1 MLVPMQKLT
10 LYALKADRDALLLA
24 LQKDGSVMLEPEAG
38 SKSLPG
44 AEAVSAQLDKTGAVL
59 QFLVQNGAKNPLFP
73 QKEQVSYPDFLKET
87 GEGKRL
93 TEQLDTTASKIA
105 SLESEAAA
113 LRIQAESL
121 QPWLQ
126 LDIPLEQL
134 SFTETTHCHVGFLPE
149 KELPAF
155 QQGMAR
161 LLADWKTYGDGQ
173 DGRALVILAY
183 NRDEEAVKH
192 LLKEHDFSEA
202 VLPKRSGTAV
212 QVQQELLQEAKE
224 REDKIARLQQ
234 ETKDTLPQK
243 QQVELYYDQLST
255 THERLQNGGV
265 ETVSAFK
272 VQGWVRKDRAQRV
285 EKVVQSVTDAYQLT
299 FADPAEGE
307 IPPTVLEN
315 GKLVEPY
322 ESVVELYS
330 LPKAG
335 SIDPDLIMA
344 PFHFIFFGM
353 MLSDA
358 GYGLVLTVMLYFAL
372 KKFKPTGFARQLALV
387 IFFGS
392 ISTVLWGAMFG
403 GWFGLEWKPLLFVPM
418 KEPLK
423 MLALCFGL
431 GAIHLVA
438 GMLVKVYMLL
448 RDGDVMGA
456 VCDQISWLI
465 MFLGF
470 FLMALVPGPIGKYL
484 AWLGAGIIILFGGR
498 EKKGIVSR
506 LLGGLLTLYNISG
519 YLSDLLSY
527 SRIFALGLATGV
539 IAMVINTVA
548 QMLWSAGPVGIV
560 AAILVLLAGHYF
572 NIIIN
577 VLGAFV
583 HSSRLQYIEF
593 FGKFYEAGGRAFL
606 PLALRTK
613 FTDITK

>member
-1 MLVPMQKLT
+1 MQKLT

-38 SKSLPG
+38 SKALPG
-44 AEAVSAQLDKTGAVL
+44 AETVSAQLDKTGAVL

-113 LRIQAESL
+113 LRTQAESL

-149 KELPAF
+149 KELSAF
-155 QQGMAR
+155 QEGMAK

-173 DGRALVILAY
+173 DGRALVVLAY

-202 VLPKRSGTAV
+202 VLPKRSGTAA

-234 ETKDTLPQK
+234 ETKDILPRK

>member
-1 MLVPMQKLT
+1 MQKLT

-38 SKSLPG
+38 SRILPG

-73 QKEQVSYPDFLKET
+73 QKEKVSYPDFLKET
-87 GEGKRL
+87 REGKRL

-113 LRIQAESL
+113 LRTQAESL
-121 QPWLQ
+121 EPWLQ

-134 SFTETTHCHVGFLPE
+134 SFTETTHCHVGFLPD

-155 QQGMAR
+155 QEGMQN
-161 LLADWKTYGDGQ
+161 LLADWKTYGEGQ
-173 DGRALVILAY
+173 DGQALVVLAY

-202 VLPKRSGTAV
+202 VLPKRSGTAS

-234 ETKDTLPQK
+234 ETKDTLPHK
-243 QQVELYYDQLST
+243 QQVELYYDQLSAA
-255 THERLQNGGV
+255 HDRLQNGGV

-272 VQGWVRKDRAQRV
+272 VQGWVRKDRTQRV
-285 EKVVQSVTDAYQLT
+285 ENVIRSVTDAYQLT

-315 GKLVEPY
+315 SKLVEPY

-335 SIDPDLIMA
+335 SIDPDAIMA

-353 MLSDA
+353 MMSDA
-358 GYGLVLTVMLYFAL
+358 GYGLVLTLMLYIAL

-387 IFFGS
+387 IFFGG
-392 ISTVLWGAMFG
+392 ISTTIWGAMFG
-403 GWFGLEWKPLLFVPM
+403 GWFGLEWHPLLFVPM
-418 KEPLK
+418 NEPLK

-431 GAIHLVA
+431 GSIHLIT
-438 GMLVKVYMLL
+438 GMLIKTKMLL

-484 AWLGAGIIILFGGR
+484 AWLGAGIIVLFGGR
-498 EKKGIVSR
+498 DRKGIISR
-506 LLGGLLTLYNISG
+506 LIGGLLSLYNISG

-613 FTDITK
+613 YTDITK

>member
-1 MLVPMQKLT
+1 MQKLT

-38 SKSLPG
+38 SRTLPG

-73 QKEQVSYPDFLKET
+73 QKEKVSYPDFLKET

-113 LRIQAESL
+113 LRTQAESL
-121 QPWLQ
+121 EPWLQ

-134 SFTETTHCHVGFLPE
+134 SFTETTHCHVGFLPD

-155 QQGMAR
+155 QEGMQN
-161 LLADWKTYGDGQ
+161 LLADWKTYGEGQ
-173 DGRALVILAY
+173 DGQALVVLAY

-202 VLPKRSGTAV
+202 VLPKRSGTAA

-234 ETKDTLPQK
+234 ETKDTLPHK
-243 QQVELYYDQLST
+243 QQVELYYDQLSAA
-255 THERLQNGGV
+255 HDRLQNGGV

-272 VQGWVRKDRAQRV
+272 VQGWVRKDRTQRV
-285 EKVVQSVTDAYQLT
+285 ENVIRGVTDAYQLT

-315 GKLVEPY
+315 SKLVEPY

-335 SIDPDLIMA
+335 SIDPDAIMA

-353 MLSDA
+353 MMSDA
-358 GYGLVLTVMLYFAL
+358 GYGLVLTLMLYIAL

-387 IFFGS
+387 IFFGG
-392 ISTVLWGAMFG
+392 ISTTIWGAMFG
-403 GWFGLEWKPLLFVPM
+403 GWFGLEWHPLLFVPM
-418 KEPLK
+418 NEPLK

-431 GAIHLVA
+431 GSIHLIT
-438 GMLVKVYMLL
+438 GMLIKTKMLL

-484 AWLGAGIIILFGGR
+484 AWLGAGIIVLFGGR
-498 EKKGIVSR
+498 DRKGIISR
-506 LLGGLLTLYNISG
+506 LIGGLLSLYNISG

-613 FTDITK
+613 YTDITK

>member
-1 MLVPMQKLT
+1 MQKLT

-24 LQKDGSVMLEPEAG
+24 LQKDGSVMLELEAG

-44 AEAVSAQLDKTGAVL
+44 AETVSAQLDKTGAVL

-113 LRIQAESL
+113 LRTQAESL

-155 QQGMAR
+155 QEGMAK

-173 DGRALVILAY
+173 DGRALVVLAY

-202 VLPKRSGTAV
+202 VLPKRSGTAA

-234 ETKDTLPQK
+234 ETKDILPRK

-272 VQGWVRKDRAQRV
+272 VQGWVRKNRTRRV
-285 EKVVQSVTDAYQLT
+285 EKVIQSVTDAYQLT

>member
-38 SKSLPG
+38 SKALPG
-44 AEAVSAQLDKTGAVL
+44 AEAVSAQLDKTGSVL

-73 QKEQVSYPDFLKET
+73 QKEKVSYPEFLKES
-87 GEGKRL
+87 GEGRRL

-113 LRIQAESL
+113 LRTQAESL
-121 QPWLQ
+121 EPWLQ
-126 LDIPLEQL
+126 LDIPREQL

-155 QQGMAR
+155 QEGMQN
-161 LLADWKTYGDGQ
+161 LLADWKTYGEGQ
-173 DGRALVILAY
+173 DGQALVVLAY

-202 VLPKRSGTAV
+202 VLPKRSGTAS

-224 REDKIARLQQ
+224 REEKITRLQQ
-234 ETKDTLPQK
+234 ETRDTLPQK
-243 QQVELYYDQLST
+243 QQVELYYDQLSAA
-255 THERLQNGGV
+255 HDRLQNGGV

-272 VQGWVRKDRAQRV
+272 VQGWVRKDRTQRV
-285 EKVVQSVTDAYQLT
+285 GKVIQSVTKAYQLT

-315 GKLVEPY
+315 SKLVEPY

-335 SIDPDLIMA
+335 SIDSDAIMA

-353 MLSDA
+353 MMSDA
-358 GYGLVLTVMLYFAL
+358 GYGLVLTIMLYIAL

-387 IFFGS
+387 IFFGG
-392 ISTVLWGAMFG
+392 ISTTIWGAMFG
-403 GWFGLEWKPLLFVPM
+403 GWFGLEWHPLLFVPM
-418 KEPLK
+418 NEPLK

-431 GAIHLVA
+431 GSIHLIT
-438 GMLVKVYMLL
+438 GMLLKTKMLF

-484 AWLGAGIIILFGGR
+484 AWLGAGIIVLFGGR
-498 EKKGIVSR
+498 DRKGIISR
-506 LLGGLLTLYNISG
+506 LIGGLLSLYNISG

-613 FTDITK
+613 YTDITK

>member
-38 SKSLPG
+38 SKALPG
-44 AEAVSAQLDKTGAVL
+44 AESVSAQLDKTGAVL

-73 QKEQVSYPDFLKET
+73 QKEKVSYPEFLKET

-113 LRIQAESL
+113 LRTQAESL

-134 SFTETTHCHVGFLPE
+134 NFTETTHCHVGFLPE

-155 QQGMAR
+155 QEGMAK

-173 DGRALVILAY
+173 DGQALVVLAY

-202 VLPKRSGTAV
+202 VLPKRSGTAA
-212 QVQQELLQEAKE
+212 QVQQELLQEARE

-272 VQGWVRKDRAQRV
+272 VQGWVRKDRTQRV

-299 FADPAEGE
+299 FAEPAEGE

-315 GKLVEPY
+315 SKLVEPY

-335 SIDPDLIMA
+335 SIDPDAIMA

-353 MLSDA
+353 MMSDA
-358 GYGLVLTVMLYFAL
+358 GYGLVLTIMLYIAL

-387 IFFGS
+387 IFFGG
-392 ISTVLWGAMFG
+392 ISTTIWGAMFG
-403 GWFGLEWKPLLFVPM
+403 GWFGLEWHPLLFVPM
-418 KEPLK
+418 NEPLK

-431 GAIHLVA
+431 GPIHLIT
-438 GMLVKVYMLL
+438 GMLLKTKMLL

-484 AWLGAGIIILFGGR
+484 AWLGAGIIVLFGGR
-498 EKKGIVSR
+498 DRKGIISR
-506 LLGGLLTLYNISG
+506 LIGGLLSLYNISG

-613 FTDITK
+613 YTDITK

>member
-560 AAILVLLAGHYF
+560 AAILVLLVGHYF

>member
-44 AEAVSAQLDKTGAVL
+44 AETVSAQLDKTGAVL

-113 LRIQAESL
+113 LRTQAESL

-155 QQGMAR
+155 QEGMAK

-173 DGRALVILAY
+173 DGRALVVLAY

-202 VLPKRSGTAV
+202 VLPKRSGTAA

-234 ETKDTLPQK
+234 ETKDILPRK

-272 VQGWVRKDRAQRV
+272 VQGWVRKDRTRRV
-285 EKVVQSVTDAYQLT
+285 EKVIQSVTDAYQLT

>member
-24 LQKDGSVMLEPEAG
+24 LQKDGSVMLEQEEGA
-38 SKSLPG
+38 KALPG
-44 AEAVSAQLDKTGAVL
+44 AEQVSAQLDKAGQAIR
-59 QFLVQNGAKNPLFP
+59 FMVQNGAKNSLFP
-73 QKEQVSYPDFLKET
+73 QKQKVYYGSFLKENE
-87 GEGKRL
+87 EGRKL
-93 TEQLDTTASKIA
+93 TERVDSVATKIA

-113 LRIQAESL
+113 LRTQAESL
-121 QPWLQ
+121 TPWLK
-126 LDIPLEQL
+126 LDVPLEQL
-134 SFTETTHCHVGFLPE
+134 TVTETTRCHIGFLPA
-149 KELPAF
+149 KTLPAF
-155 QQGMAR
+155 QEAAAK
-161 LLADWKTYGDGQ
+161 LLADTALYGETQEGQ
-173 DGRALVILAY
+173 AIVILVHKDA
-183 NRDEEAVKH
+183 EADLKH
-192 LLKEHDFSEA
+192 LLKEYDFSEA
-202 VLPKRSGTAV
+202 VLPKRNGMAE
-212 QVQQELLQEAKE
+212 QVQKELLAEAQE
-224 REDKIARLQQ
+224 RETKIAELRKETQ
-234 ETKDTLPQK
+234 ETAQQK
-243 QQVELYYDQLST
+243 QQMELYYDQLAAT
-255 THERLQNGGV
+255 KDRLANGGI

-272 VQGWVRKDRAQRV
+272 VTGWIRKDRSERV
-285 EKVVQSVTDAYQLT
+285 EKVIKSVTDAYQLT
-299 FADPAEGE
+299 FSEPAEGE

-315 GKLVEPY
+315 SSVIRPY

-335 SIDPDLIMA
+335 SIDPDLVMA

-358 GYGLVLTVMLYFAL
+358 GYGLVLTIMLYIAL
-372 KKFKPTGFARQLALV
+372 KKFKPEGFAGRLAYV

-392 ISTVLWGAMFG
+392 ISTIIWGAMFG

-431 GAIHLVA
+431 GILHLVS
-438 GMLVKVYMLL
+438 GMLVKVYMMF
-448 RDGDVMGA
+448 REGDVMGA

-465 MFLGF
+465 MFAGF
-470 FLMALVPGPIGKYL
+470 FAMALVPGPLGKYL
-484 AWLGAGIIILFGGR
+484 ALLGAGIIILFGGR

-506 LLGGLLTLYNISG
+506 LIGGLLSLYNISG

-539 IAMVINTVA
+539 IGMVINTVA
-548 QMLWSAGPVGIV
+548 QMLMEAGPVGIV

-613 FTDITK
+613 YTDITK

>member
-38 SKSLPG
+38 SRILPG

-73 QKEQVSYPDFLKET
+73 QKEKVSYPDFLKET

-113 LRIQAESL
+113 LRTQAESL
-121 QPWLQ
+121 EPWLQ

-134 SFTETTHCHVGFLPE
+134 SFTETTHCHVGFLPD

-155 QQGMAR
+155 QEGMQN
-161 LLADWKTYGDGQ
+161 LLADWKTYGEGQ
-173 DGRALVILAY
+173 DGQALVVLAY

-202 VLPKRSGTAV
+202 VLPKRSGTAS

-234 ETKDTLPQK
+234 ETKDTLPHK
-243 QQVELYYDQLST
+243 QQVELYYDQLSAA
-255 THERLQNGGV
+255 HDRLQNGGV

-272 VQGWVRKDRAQRV
+272 VQGWVRKDRTQRV
-285 EKVVQSVTDAYQLT
+285 ENVIRSVTDAYQLT

-315 GKLVEPY
+315 SKLVEPY

-335 SIDPDLIMA
+335 SIDPDAIMA

-353 MLSDA
+353 MMSDA
-358 GYGLVLTVMLYFAL
+358 GYGLVLTLMLYIAL

-387 IFFGS
+387 IFFGG
-392 ISTVLWGAMFG
+392 ISTTIWGAMFG
-403 GWFGLEWKPLLFVPM
+403 GWFGLEWHPLLFVPM
-418 KEPLK
+418 NEPLK

-431 GAIHLVA
+431 GSIHLIT
-438 GMLVKVYMLL
+438 GMLIKTKMLL

-484 AWLGAGIIILFGGR
+484 AWLGAGIIVLFGGR
-498 EKKGIVSR
+498 DRKGIISR
-506 LLGGLLTLYNISG
+506 LIGGLLSLYNISG

-613 FTDITK
+613 YTDITK

>member
-44 AEAVSAQLDKTGAVL
+44 AETVSAQLDKTGAVL

-113 LRIQAESL
+113 LRTQAESL

-149 KELPAF
+149 KELSAF
-155 QQGMAR
+155 QEGMAK

-173 DGRALVILAY
+173 DGRALVVLAY

-202 VLPKRSGTAV
+202 VLPKRSGTAA

-234 ETKDTLPQK
+234 ETKDILPRK

-272 VQGWVRKDRAQRV
+272 VQGWVRKDRTRRV
-285 EKVVQSVTDAYQLT
+285 EKVIQSVTDAYQLT

>member
-1 MLVPMQKLT
+1 MQKLT

-38 SKSLPG
+38 SKALPG
-44 AEAVSAQLDKTGAVL
+44 AEAVSAQLDKTGSVL

-73 QKEQVSYPDFLKET
+73 QKEAVSYQSFLQESR
-87 GEGKRL
+87 EGRRL

-113 LRIQAESL
+113 LQTQAESL
-121 QPWLQ
+121 EPWLQ

-155 QQGMAR
+155 QEGMQN
-161 LLADWKTYGDGQ
+161 LLADWKTYGEGQ
-173 DGRALVILAY
+173 DGRALVVLAY

-202 VLPKRSGTAV
+202 VLPKRSGTAS

-234 ETKDTLPQK
+234 ETRDTLPHK
-243 QQVELYYDQLST
+243 QQVELYYDQLSAA
-255 THERLQNGGV
+255 HDRLQNGGV

-272 VQGWVRKDRAQRV
+272 VQGWVRKDRTQRV
-285 EKVVQSVTDAYQLT
+285 EKVIRSVTEAYQLT

-315 GKLVEPY
+315 SKLVEPY

-335 SIDPDLIMA
+335 SIDPDAIMA

-353 MLSDA
+353 MMSDA
-358 GYGLVLTVMLYFAL
+358 GYGLVLTIMLYIAL

-387 IFFGS
+387 IFFGG
-392 ISTVLWGAMFG
+392 ISTTIWGAMFG
-403 GWFGLEWKPLLFVPM
+403 GWFGLEWHPLLFVPM
-418 KEPLK
+418 NEPLK

-431 GAIHLVA
+431 GSIHLIT
-438 GMLVKVYMLL
+438 GMLLKTKMLL

-484 AWLGAGIIILFGGR
+484 AWLGAGIIVLFGGR
-498 EKKGIVSR
+498 DRKGIISR
-506 LLGGLLTLYNISG
+506 LIGGLLSLYNISG

-613 FTDITK
+613 YTDITK

>member
-44 AEAVSAQLDKTGAVL
+44 AETVSAQLDKTGAVL

-113 LRIQAESL
+113 LRTQAESL

-149 KELPAF
+149 KELSAF
-155 QQGMAR
+155 QEGMAK

-173 DGRALVILAY
+173 DGRALVVLAY

-202 VLPKRSGTAV
+202 VLPKRSGTAA

-234 ETKDTLPQK
+234 ETRDILPRK

>member
-1 MLVPMQKLT
+1 MQKLT

-38 SKSLPG
+38 SKALPG
-44 AEAVSAQLDKTGAVL
+44 AETVSAQLDKTGAVL

-113 LRIQAESL
+113 LRTQAESL

-149 KELPAF
+149 KELSAF
-155 QQGMAR
+155 QEGMAK

-173 DGRALVILAY
+173 DGRALVVLAY

-202 VLPKRSGTAV
+202 VLPKRSGTAA

-234 ETKDTLPQK
+234 ETKDILPRK

-272 VQGWVRKDRAQRV
+272 VQGWVRKDRTRRV
-285 EKVVQSVTDAYQLT
+285 EKVIQSVTDAYQLT

>member
-1 MLVPMQKLT
+1 MQKLT

-44 AEAVSAQLDKTGAVL
+44 AETVSAQLDKTGAVL

-113 LRIQAESL
+113 LRTQAESL

-155 QQGMAR
+155 QEGMAK

-173 DGRALVILAY
+173 DGRALVVLAY

-202 VLPKRSGTAV
+202 VLPKRSGTAA

-234 ETKDTLPQK
+234 ETKDILPRK

-272 VQGWVRKDRAQRV
+272 VQGWVRKDRTRRV
-285 EKVVQSVTDAYQLT
+285 EKVIQSVTDAYQLT

>member
-38 SKSLPG
+38 SRTLPG

-73 QKEQVSYPDFLKET
+73 QKEKVSYPDFLKET
-87 GEGKRL
+87 REGKRL

-113 LRIQAESL
+113 LRTQAESL
-121 QPWLQ
+121 EPWLQ

-134 SFTETTHCHVGFLPE
+134 SFTETTHCHVGFLPD

-155 QQGMAR
+155 QEGMQN
-161 LLADWKTYGDGQ
+161 LLADWKTYGEGQ
-173 DGRALVILAY
+173 DGQALVVLAY

-202 VLPKRSGTAV
+202 VLPKRSGTAS

-234 ETKDTLPQK
+234 ETKDTLPHK
-243 QQVELYYDQLST
+243 QQVELYYDQLSAA
-255 THERLQNGGV
+255 HDRLQNGGV

-272 VQGWVRKDRAQRV
+272 VQGWVRKDRTQRV
-285 EKVVQSVTDAYQLT
+285 ENVIRSVTDAYQLT

-315 GKLVEPY
+315 SKLVEPY

-335 SIDPDLIMA
+335 SIDPDAIMA

-353 MLSDA
+353 MMSDA
-358 GYGLVLTVMLYFAL
+358 GYGLVLTLMLYIAL

-387 IFFGS
+387 IFFGG
-392 ISTVLWGAMFG
+392 ISTTIWGAMFG
-403 GWFGLEWKPLLFVPM
+403 GWFGLEWHPLLFVPM
-418 KEPLK
+418 NEPLK

-431 GAIHLVA
+431 GSIHLIT
-438 GMLVKVYMLL
+438 GMLIKTKMLL

-470 FLMALVPGPIGKYL
+470 FLMALVPGPIGKHL
-484 AWLGAGIIILFGGR
+484 AWLGAGIIVLFGGR
-498 EKKGIVSR
+498 DRKGIISR
-506 LLGGLLTLYNISG
+506 LIGGLLSLYNISG

-613 FTDITK
+613 YTDITK

>member
-10 LYALKADRDALLLA
+10 LYALKTDRDALLLA

-38 SKSLPG
+38 SKALPG
-44 AEAVSAQLDKTGAVL
+44 AEAVSAQLDKTGSVL

-73 QKEQVSYPDFLKET
+73 QKEAVSYQSFLQESR
-87 GEGKRL
+87 EGRRL

-113 LRIQAESL
+113 LQTQAESL
-121 QPWLQ
+121 EPWLQ

-155 QQGMAR
+155 QEGMQN
-161 LLADWKTYGDGQ
+161 LLADWKTYGEGQ
-173 DGRALVILAY
+173 DGRALVVLAY

-202 VLPKRSGTAV
+202 VLPKRSGTAS

-234 ETKDTLPQK
+234 ETRDTLPHK
-243 QQVELYYDQLST
+243 QQVELYYDQLSAA
-255 THERLQNGGV
+255 HDRLQNGGV

-272 VQGWVRKDRAQRV
+272 VQGWVRKDRTQRV
-285 EKVVQSVTDAYQLT
+285 EKVIRSVTEAYQLT

-315 GKLVEPY
+315 SKLVEPY

-335 SIDPDLIMA
+335 SIDPDAIMA

-353 MLSDA
+353 MMSDA
-358 GYGLVLTVMLYFAL
+358 GYGLVLTIMLYIAL

-387 IFFGS
+387 IFFGG
-392 ISTVLWGAMFG
+392 ISTTIWGAMFG
-403 GWFGLEWKPLLFVPM
+403 GWFGLEWHPLLFVPM
-418 KEPLK
+418 NEPLK

-431 GAIHLVA
+431 GSIHLIT
-438 GMLVKVYMLL
+438 GMLLKTKMLL

-484 AWLGAGIIILFGGR
+484 AWLGAGIIVLFGGR
-498 EKKGIVSR
+498 DRKGIISR
-506 LLGGLLTLYNISG
+506 LIGGLLSLYNISG

-613 FTDITK
+613 YTDITK

>member
-38 SKSLPG
+38 SKALPG

-73 QKEQVSYPDFLKET
+73 QKEQVPYQDFLKET

-113 LRIQAESL
+113 LRTQAESL

-149 KELPAF
+149 KELSAF
-155 QQGMAR
+155 QEGMAK

-173 DGRALVILAY
+173 DGRALVVLAY

-202 VLPKRSGTAV
+202 VLPKRSGTAA

-224 REDKIARLQQ
+224 REDRIARLQQ
-234 ETKDTLPQK
+234 ETKDILPRK

-272 VQGWVRKDRAQRV
+272 VQGWVRKDRTRRV
-285 EKVVQSVTDAYQLT
+285 EKVIQSVTDAYQLT

>member
-1 MLVPMQKLT
+1 MQKLT

-38 SKSLPG
+38 SRTLPG

-73 QKEQVSYPDFLKET
+73 QKEKVSYPDFLKET

-113 LRIQAESL
+113 LRTQAESL
-121 QPWLQ
+121 EPWLQ

-134 SFTETTHCHVGFLPE
+134 SFTETTHCHVGFLPD

-155 QQGMAR
+155 QEGMQN
-161 LLADWKTYGDGQ
+161 LLADWKTYGEGQ
-173 DGRALVILAY
+173 DGQALVVLAY

-202 VLPKRSGTAV
+202 VLPKRSGTAS

-234 ETKDTLPQK
+234 ETKDTLSHK
-243 QQVELYYDQLST
+243 QQVELYYDQLSAA
-255 THERLQNGGV
+255 HDRLQNGGV

-272 VQGWVRKDRAQRV
+272 VQGWVRKDRTQRV
-285 EKVVQSVTDAYQLT
+285 ENVIRGVTDAYQLT

-315 GKLVEPY
+315 SKLVEPY

-335 SIDPDLIMA
+335 SIDPDAIMA

-353 MLSDA
+353 MMSDA
-358 GYGLVLTVMLYFAL
+358 GYGLVLTLMLYIAL

-387 IFFGS
+387 IFFGG
-392 ISTVLWGAMFG
+392 ISTTIWGAMFG
-403 GWFGLEWKPLLFVPM
+403 GWFGLEWHPLLFVPM
-418 KEPLK
+418 NEPLK

-431 GAIHLVA
+431 GSIHLIT
-438 GMLVKVYMLL
+438 GMLIKTKMLL

-484 AWLGAGIIILFGGR
+484 AWLGAGIIVLFGGR
-498 EKKGIVSR
+498 DRKGIISR
-506 LLGGLLTLYNISG
+506 LIGGLLSLYNISG

-613 FTDITK
+613 YTDITK

>member
-1 MLVPMQKLT
+1 MQKLT

-44 AEAVSAQLDKTGAVL
+44 AETVSAQLDKTGAVL

-93 TEQLDTTASKIA
+93 TEQLDTMASKIA

-113 LRIQAESL
+113 LRTQAESL

-155 QQGMAR
+155 QEGMAK

-173 DGRALVILAY
+173 DGRALVVLAY

-202 VLPKRSGTAV
+202 VLPKRSGTAA

-234 ETKDTLPQK
+234 ETKDILPRK

-272 VQGWVRKDRAQRV
+272 VQGWVRKDRTRRV
-285 EKVVQSVTDAYQLT
+285 EKVIQSVTDAYQLT

>member
-38 SKSLPG
+38 SKALPG

-73 QKEQVSYPDFLKET
+73 QKEQVPYQDFLKET

-113 LRIQAESL
+113 LRTQAESL

-149 KELPAF
+149 KELSAF
-155 QQGMAR
+155 QEGMAK

-173 DGRALVILAY
+173 DGRALVVLAY

-202 VLPKRSGTAV
+202 VLPKRSGTAA

-234 ETKDTLPQK
+234 ETKDILPRK

-272 VQGWVRKDRAQRV
+272 VQGWVRKDRTRRV
-285 EKVVQSVTDAYQLT
+285 EKVIQSVTDAYQLT

>member
-38 SKSLPG
+38 SRTLPG

-73 QKEQVSYPDFLKET
+73 QKEKVSYPDFLKET
-87 GEGKRL
+87 REGKRL

-113 LRIQAESL
+113 LRTQAESL
-121 QPWLQ
+121 EPWLQ

-134 SFTETTHCHVGFLPE
+134 SFTETTHCHVGFLPD

-155 QQGMAR
+155 QEGMQN
-161 LLADWKTYGDGQ
+161 LLADWKTYGEGQ
-173 DGRALVILAY
+173 DGQALVVLAY

-202 VLPKRSGTAV
+202 VLPKRSGTAS

-234 ETKDTLPQK
+234 ETKDTLPHK
-243 QQVELYYDQLST
+243 QQVELYYDQLSAA
-255 THERLQNGGV
+255 HDRLQNGGV

-272 VQGWVRKDRAQRV
+272 VQGWVRKDRTQRV
-285 EKVVQSVTDAYQLT
+285 ENVIRSVTDAYQLT

-315 GKLVEPY
+315 SKLVEPY

-335 SIDPDLIMA
+335 SIDPDAIMA

-353 MLSDA
+353 MMSDA
-358 GYGLVLTVMLYFAL
+358 GYGLVLTLMLYIAL

-387 IFFGS
+387 IFFGG
-392 ISTVLWGAMFG
+392 ISTTIWGAMFG
-403 GWFGLEWKPLLFVPM
+403 GWFGLEWHPLLFVPM
-418 KEPLK
+418 NEPLK

-431 GAIHLVA
+431 GSIHLIT
-438 GMLVKVYMLL
+438 GMLIKTKMLL

-484 AWLGAGIIILFGGR
+484 AWLGAGIIVLFGGR
-498 EKKGIVSR
+498 DRKGIISR
-506 LLGGLLTLYNISG
+506 LIGGLLSLYNISG

-613 FTDITK
+613 YTDIMK

>member
-1 MLVPMQKLT
+1 MQ
-10 LYALKADRDALLLA
+10 
-24 LQKDGSVMLEPEAG
+24 
-38 SKSLPG
+38 
-44 AEAVSAQLDKTGAVL
+44 
-59 QFLVQNGAKNPLFP
+59 N
-73 QKEQVSYPDFLKET
+73 
-87 GEGKRL
+87 
-93 TEQLDTTASKIA
+93 
-105 SLESEAAA
+105 
-113 LRIQAESL
+113 
-121 QPWLQ
+121 
-126 LDIPLEQL
+126 
-134 SFTETTHCHVGFLPE
+134 
-149 KELPAF
+149 
-155 QQGMAR
+155 
-161 LLADWKTYGDGQ
+161 LLADWKTYGEGQ
-173 DGRALVILAY
+173 DGQALVVLAY

-202 VLPKRSGTAV
+202 VLPKRSGTAS

-224 REDKIARLQQ
+224 REEKITRLQQ
-234 ETKDTLPQK
+234 ETRDTLPQK
-243 QQVELYYDQLST
+243 QQVELYYDQLSAA
-255 THERLQNGGV
+255 HDRLQNGGV

-272 VQGWVRKDRAQRV
+272 VQGWVRKDRTQRV
-285 EKVVQSVTDAYQLT
+285 EKVIQSVTEAYQLT

-315 GKLVEPY
+315 SKLVEPY

-335 SIDPDLIMA
+335 SIDPDAIMA

-353 MLSDA
+353 MMSDA
-358 GYGLVLTVMLYFAL
+358 GYGLVLTIMLYIAL

-387 IFFGS
+387 IFFGG
-392 ISTVLWGAMFG
+392 ISTTIWGAMFG
-403 GWFGLEWKPLLFVPM
+403 GWFGLEWHPLLFVPM
-418 KEPLK
+418 NEPLK

-431 GAIHLVA
+431 GSIHLIT
-438 GMLVKVYMLL
+438 GMLLKTKMLF

-484 AWLGAGIIILFGGR
+484 AWLGAGIIVLFGGR
-498 EKKGIVSR
+498 DRKGIISR
-506 LLGGLLTLYNISG
+506 LIGGLLSLYNISG

-613 FTDITK
+613 YTDITK

>member
-113 LRIQAESL
+113 LRTQAESL

-470 FLMALVPGPIGKYL
+470 FLKALVPGPIGKYL

>member
-1 MLVPMQKLT
+1 M
-10 LYALKADRDALLLA
+10 KADRDALLLA

-38 SKSLPG
+38 SRTLPG

-73 QKEQVSYPDFLKET
+73 QKEKVSYPDFLKET
-87 GEGKRL
+87 REGKRL

-113 LRIQAESL
+113 LRTQAESL
-121 QPWLQ
+121 EPWLQ

-134 SFTETTHCHVGFLPE
+134 SFTETTHCHVGFLPD

-155 QQGMAR
+155 QEGMQN
-161 LLADWKTYGDGQ
+161 LLADWKTYGEGQ
-173 DGRALVILAY
+173 DGQALVVLAY

-202 VLPKRSGTAV
+202 VLPKRSGTAS

-234 ETKDTLPQK
+234 ETKDTLPHK
-243 QQVELYYDQLST
+243 QQVELYYDQLSAA
-255 THERLQNGGV
+255 HDRLQNGGV

-272 VQGWVRKDRAQRV
+272 VQGWVRKDRTQRV
-285 EKVVQSVTDAYQLT
+285 ENVIRSVTDAYQLT

-315 GKLVEPY
+315 SKLVEPY

-335 SIDPDLIMA
+335 SIDPDAIMA

-353 MLSDA
+353 MMSDA
-358 GYGLVLTVMLYFAL
+358 GYGLVLTLMLYIAL

-387 IFFGS
+387 IFFGG
-392 ISTVLWGAMFG
+392 ISTTIWGAMFG
-403 GWFGLEWKPLLFVPM
+403 GWFGLEWHPLLFVPM
-418 KEPLK
+418 NEPLK

-431 GAIHLVA
+431 GSIHLIT
-438 GMLVKVYMLL
+438 GMLIKTKMLL

-484 AWLGAGIIILFGGR
+484 AWLGAGIIVLFGGR
-498 EKKGIVSR
+498 DRKGIISR
-506 LLGGLLTLYNISG
+506 LIGGLLSLYNISG

-613 FTDITK
+613 YTDITK

>member
-38 SKSLPG
+38 SKALPG
-44 AEAVSAQLDKTGAVL
+44 AEAVSAQLDKTGSVL

-73 QKEQVSYPDFLKET
+73 QKEKVSYPEFLKES
-87 GEGKRL
+87 GEGRRL

-113 LRIQAESL
+113 LRTQAESL
-121 QPWLQ
+121 EPWLQ

-155 QQGMAR
+155 QEGMQN
-161 LLADWKTYGDGQ
+161 LLADWKTYGEGQ
-173 DGRALVILAY
+173 DGQALVVLAY

-202 VLPKRSGTAV
+202 VLPKRSGTAS

-224 REDKIARLQQ
+224 REEKITRLQQ
-234 ETKDTLPQK
+234 ETRDTLPQK
-243 QQVELYYDQLST
+243 QQVELYYDQLSAA
-255 THERLQNGGV
+255 HDRLQNGGV

-272 VQGWVRKDRAQRV
+272 VQGWVRKDRTQRV
-285 EKVVQSVTDAYQLT
+285 GKVIQSVTKAYQLT

-315 GKLVEPY
+315 SKLVEPY

-335 SIDPDLIMA
+335 SIDPDAIMA

-353 MLSDA
+353 MMSDA
-358 GYGLVLTVMLYFAL
+358 GYGLVLTIMLYIAL

-387 IFFGS
+387 IFFGG
-392 ISTVLWGAMFG
+392 ISTTIWGAMFG
-403 GWFGLEWKPLLFVPM
+403 GWFGLEWHPLLFVPM
-418 KEPLK
+418 NEPLK

-431 GAIHLVA
+431 GSIHLIT
-438 GMLVKVYMLL
+438 GMLLKTKMLF

-484 AWLGAGIIILFGGR
+484 AWLGAGIIVLFGGR
-498 EKKGIVSR
+498 DRKGIISR
-506 LLGGLLTLYNISG
+506 LIGGLLSLYNISG

-613 FTDITK
+613 YTDITK

>member
-38 SKSLPG
+38 SRTLPG

-73 QKEQVSYPDFLKET
+73 QKEKVSYPDFLKET

-113 LRIQAESL
+113 LRTQAESL

-155 QQGMAR
+155 QEGLEK
-161 LLADWKTYGDGQ
+161 LLADWKTYGEGQ
-173 DGRALVILAY
+173 DGRALVVLAY
-183 NRDEEAVKH
+183 ERDEEAVKH

-202 VLPKRSGTAV
+202 VLPKRSGTAA
-212 QVQQELLQEAKE
+212 QVQQELLQEARE

-272 VQGWVRKDRAQRV
+272 VQGWVRKDRTQRV
-285 EKVVQSVTDAYQLT
+285 ENVIRSVTDAYQLT

-438 GMLVKVYMLL
+438 GMLVKIYMLL

-613 FTDITK
+613 YTDITK

>member
-24 LQKDGSVMLEPEAG
+24 LQKDGSVMLELEAG

-44 AEAVSAQLDKTGAVL
+44 AETVSAQLDKTGAVL

-113 LRIQAESL
+113 LRTQAESL

-155 QQGMAR
+155 QEGMAK

-173 DGRALVILAY
+173 DGRALVVLAY

-202 VLPKRSGTAV
+202 VLPKRSGTAA

-234 ETKDTLPQK
+234 ETKDILPRK

-272 VQGWVRKDRAQRV
+272 VQGWVRKDRTRRV
-285 EKVVQSVTDAYQLT
+285 EKVIQSVTDAYQLT

>member
-38 SKSLPG
+38 SKALPG
-44 AEAVSAQLDKTGAVL
+44 AEAVSAQLDKTGSVL

-73 QKEQVSYPDFLKET
+73 QKEAVSYQSFLQESQ
-87 GEGKRL
+87 EGRRL

-113 LRIQAESL
+113 LRTQAESL
-121 QPWLQ
+121 EPWLQ

-155 QQGMAR
+155 QEGMQN
-161 LLADWKTYGDGQ
+161 LLADWKTYGEGQ
-173 DGRALVILAY
+173 DGRALVVLAY
-183 NRDEEAVKH
+183 NRDEETVKH

-202 VLPKRSGTAV
+202 VLPKRSGTAS

-234 ETKDTLPQK
+234 ETRDTLPHK
-243 QQVELYYDQLST
+243 QQVELYYDQLSAA
-255 THERLQNGGV
+255 HDRLQNGGV

-272 VQGWVRKDRAQRV
+272 VQGWVRKDRTQRV
-285 EKVVQSVTDAYQLT
+285 EKVIQSVTEAYQLT

-315 GKLVEPY
+315 SKLVEPY

-335 SIDPDLIMA
+335 SIDPDAIMA

-353 MLSDA
+353 MMSDA
-358 GYGLVLTVMLYFAL
+358 GYGLVLTIMLYIAL

-387 IFFGS
+387 IFFGG
-392 ISTVLWGAMFG
+392 ISTTIWGAMFG
-403 GWFGLEWKPLLFVPM
+403 GWFGLEWHPLLFVPM
-418 KEPLK
+418 NEPLK

-431 GAIHLVA
+431 GSIHLIT
-438 GMLVKVYMLL
+438 GMLLKTKMLL

-484 AWLGAGIIILFGGR
+484 AWLGAGIIVLFGGR
-498 EKKGIVSR
+498 DRKGIISR
-506 LLGGLLTLYNISG
+506 LIGGLLSLYNISG

-613 FTDITK
+613 YTDITK